1 MLNIIFVST
10 RQETANPFV
19 EALQSDA
26 NVDLTTEHSAVTVL
40 EHVRQQAPQ
49 MVIIDDHLDDMPPVD
64 LAMEL
69 LKINAMVYI
78 AMISTMDEET
88 FHEAT
93 EGLGLL
99 PGIPSPPS
107 ADDADVLL
115 ARLRAMPGMA

>member
-1 MLNIIFVST
+1 MLNIILVST
-10 RQETANPFV
+10 RQETLKPFI
-19 EALQSDA
+19 EALQSDG
-26 NVDLTTEHSAVTVL
+26 NVSLETVNSALTVL
-40 EHVRQQAPQ
+40 DRVRQQAPHL
-49 MVIIDDHLDDMPPVD
+49 VIIDDHLDEMIPVD

-78 AMISTMDEET
+78 AMISTMDGET

-107 ADDADVLL
+107 AADAALL
-115 ARLRAMPGMA
+115 LGRLREMPGMA